1 MLPSHYLAVRVIH
14 LLVVGAILGGS
25 AALWLVLRI
34 DGSLAPRVLAWF
46 EAVFWGLA
54 GLVVFTGLGNLVTA
68 GVPVTGTER
77 GTAFAL
83 KLGCILLLAFASLV
97 RTTAVFRLT
106 RGGSDGRHVRLRWLY
121 ALTAWGSVVIVSL
134 AGVLAHGY

>member
-1 MLPSHYLAVRVIH
+1 MLPSHYLLVRVIH

-34 DGSLAPRVLAWF
+34 DGSLSARVLTWF
-46 EAVFWGLA
+46 ETAFWGLA

-68 GVPVTGTER
+68 GVPVVGTDR

-83 KLGCILLLAFASLV
+83 KLGCLLLLVFASLV
-97 RTTAVFRLT
+97 RTVAVFRLT
-106 RGGSDGRHVRLRWLY
+106 RGGPDGPHVRLRWLY
-121 ALTAWGSVVIVSL
+121 AMTAWGAVVVVSL
-134 AGVLAHGY
+134 AGVLTHGY